1 VRFGCAFFGLRVWE
15 GHDFYFFRGGG
26 RGWGGVPRV
35 LISGSEPE
43 WEIQRTGWGGSTR
56 CIMHRVHTSLIYIYM
71 AFVL

>member
-43 WEIQRTGWGGSTR
+43 WEIRRTGWG
-56 CIMHRVHTSLIYIYM
+56 
-71 AFVL
+71 